1 MCVAIAMDP
10 NHTIFL
16 AKKKMRFTKSQ
27 KRSANQGT
35 EHSELTAGICEK
47 PGDSGVT
54 NGKSHFL

>member
-1 MCVAIAMDP
+1 MDP

-16 AKKKMRFTKSQ
+16 AKQKIHFTKSQ

-35 EHSELTAGICEK
+35 EHCELTADICEK